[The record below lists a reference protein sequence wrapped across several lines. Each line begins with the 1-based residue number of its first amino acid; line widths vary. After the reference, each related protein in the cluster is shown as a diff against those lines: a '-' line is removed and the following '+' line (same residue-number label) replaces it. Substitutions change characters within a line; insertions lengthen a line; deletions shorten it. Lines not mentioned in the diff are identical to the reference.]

1 MAADKAL
8 NSNMNR
14 FRKELECYI
23 KSIDPKVNEL
33 ANKLTD
39 QQLSDTTTNVDSV
52 VDFISELGWELDD
65 LVKKAERLSLQNFN
79 FGFSLFKIQF

>member
-39 QQLSDTTTNVDSV
+39 QQLSDTTANVDIV
-52 VDFISELGWELDD
+52 VDFISELGGELDD
-65 LVKKAERLSLQNFN
+65 LVKKAEKYNGIVFTI
-79 FGFSLFKIQF
+79 GI